1 MAEHDLKNVDQ
12 SKAIHSIRREHR
24 INRVALPLAV
34 FYVFYLMWTV
44 LTDLGLFLRIVTVAF
59 FITLVYFTISGTM
72 YLSDKIKK
80 KREK

>member
-1 MAEHDLKNVDQ
+1 MAEHDLKNADQ

-59 FITLVYFTISGTM
+59 FYYTCLFY
-72 YLSDKIKK
+72 YLWNYVF
-80 KREK
+80 E